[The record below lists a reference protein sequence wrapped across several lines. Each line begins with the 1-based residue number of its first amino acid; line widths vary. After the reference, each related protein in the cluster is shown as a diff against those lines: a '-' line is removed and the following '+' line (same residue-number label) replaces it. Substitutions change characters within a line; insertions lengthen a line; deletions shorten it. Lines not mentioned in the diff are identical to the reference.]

1 MSKKNRKAKKTSG
14 VTTVAATAETTTKV
28 AEATAEVKDK
38 DEAIVAAL
46 KKGGTTKKGKK
57 TATGSKSTGPRVT
70 IDSVTM
76 DLLRKPGGVTKADI
90 VAALVKAFPGHPA
103 ETLEATTKRRISHY
117 LSNKFGVKI
126 KKDDNGKYSI
136 AA

>member
-1 MSKKNRKAKKTSG
+1 MSKKNRKAKKN
-14 VTTVAATAETTTKV
+14 VAAIAKTTTKV
-28 AEATAEVKDK
+28 AEVEATAEVKDK
-38 DEAIVAAL
+38 DEAIVEAL
-46 KKGGTTKKGKK
+46 KKDGVTKKDKK
-57 TATGSKSTGPRVT
+57 AAGAKSTGPRVT

-90 VAALVKAFPGHPA
+90 VAALVKAFPGHPE
-103 ETLEATTKRRISHY
+103 ETLDATTKRRISHY

-126 KKDDNGKYSI
+126 TKDDNGKYSI

>member
-1 MSKKNRKAKKTSG
+1 MSKKNRKAKKN
-14 VTTVAATAETTTKV
+14 VAATAETTTKV
-28 AEATAEVKDK
+28 AEPTAEVKDK
-38 DEAIVAAL
+38 DKAIVEAL

-57 TATGSKSTGPRVT
+57 AAGSKSTSPRVT

-117 LSNKFGVKI
+117 LANKFGVKI
-126 KKDDNGKYSI
+126 TKDDNGKYSI

>member
-1 MSKKNRKAKKTSG
+1 MSKKNRKSKKM
-14 VTTVAATAETTTKV
+14 AAVTAETTTETTEVK
-28 AEATAEVKDK
+28 APAEVVDKDK
-38 DEAIVAAL
+38 AIVNAL
-46 KKGGTTKKGKK
+46 KKGGTKKGKK
-57 TATGSKSTGPRVT
+57 TATGSKSTSPRVT

-126 KKDDNGKYSI
+126 TKDDNGKYSI

>member
-1 MSKKNRKAKKTSG
+1 MGKNKKHKKN
-14 VTTVAATAETTTKV
+14 VAATAETTTKV

-46 KKGGTTKKGKK
+46 KKGGTKKGKK
-57 TATGSKSTGPRVT
+57 VAGSKSTSPRVT

>member
-14 VTTVAATAETTTKV
+14 VTTVAATAETT
-28 AEATAEVKDK
+28 EAKAPAEVVDKDK
-38 DEAIVAAL
+38 AIVDAL
-46 KKGGTTKKGKK
+46 KKGGTKKGKK
-57 TATGSKSTGPRVT
+57 ATGSKSTSPRVT

>member
-14 VTTVAATAETTTKV
+14 VTTVATTAETTTKV

-46 KKGGTTKKGKK
+46 KKGGTKKGKK

>member
-14 VTTVAATAETTTKV
+14 VTTVAAPAETTKV

-38 DEAIVAAL
+38 DKAIVEAL

-57 TATGSKSTGPRVT
+57 AAGSKSTSPRVT

-90 VAALVKAFPGHPA
+90 VAALVKAFPGHPE

-126 KKDDNGKYSI
+126 TKDDNGKYSI